1 MMKKVL
7 FTAIAGM
14 MAYGAMGQAC
24 VPDQTYQPTS
34 ETGAGIKDLPC
45 AVTNVPYAEST
56 TIVIPTQVE
65 YELIPGT
72 PIDVTVCEVKID
84 SITNFPQSSN
94 LNYTVYYNNNSVGL
108 GSWIVLT
115 QGQVNRA
122 CVNVGGTFTASY
134 NDSLLAHGQ
143 VRIGLT
149 GSCNNPTG
157 VSFTALTP
165 DGEPLKIGFTVGTGA
180 ELANCASIASI
191 EETIS
196 NNSFDVAQNYPNPF
210 SDNSQIAINLTE
222 AGKVNFRVTNLVGK
236 VVSESSFNA
245 NAGLSYINVNAADYA
260 AGVYMYS
267 VTANGKT
274 ITKRMIVK

>member
-24 VPDQTYQPTS
+24 VPDVNYQPTS

-45 AVTNVPYAEST
+45 AVTNEPYNEST
-56 TIVIPTQVE
+56 TIVIPTEVP
-65 YELIPGT
+65 YELGGNT
-72 PIDVTVCEVKID
+72 IDVTVCEVKID

-108 GSWIVLT
+108 GTWIVLT

-122 CVNVGGTFTASY
+122 CVNVGATFTSSY

-143 VRIGLT
+143 VKIGLT
-149 GSCNNPTG
+149 GCGSAFP

-165 DGEPLKIGFTVGTGA
+165 DGQPLKIGFTVGTGA